1 MPNFLKDTKKIVG
14 MDLDDVL
21 ANFIKTF
28 MAIAERKFGVDPTV
42 LPDSW
47 EWTGCRLLDGTPL
60 TQKQTLEF
68 VDAVWEEVIATGNFW
83 ETLEVMPGVDREK
96 IAELSRKTKLY
107 FPTARAVTAGGI
119 DVGFQSAL
127 WIHQNFGIMFPT
139 VFVSMEKGPL
149 AAALKY
155 DYFIDD
161 RPVNCEAIKKA
172 NPTCKVYLMNASH
185 NQTYNNPEFTRVY
198 SANEFADIVLRE
210 G

>member
-1 MPNFLKDTKKIVG
+1 MPNFLKDPKKIVG
-14 MDLDDVL
+14 MDLDDVV
-21 ANFIKTF
+21 ANFIKAF
-28 MAIAERKFGVDPTV
+28 MAIAERRFGVDPNV

-60 TQKQTLEF
+60 TQEQTLKF
-68 VDAVWEEVIATGNFW
+68 VDVVWDEVISTANFW

-96 IAELSRKTKLY
+96 IALLSRKTKLY

-172 NPTCKVYLMNASH
+172 NPNCQVYLMNASH
-185 NQTYNNPEFTRVY
+185 NQSYNNPDFPRVF
-198 SANEFADIVLRE
+198 SVNEFADIVLRE
-210 G
+210 E